1 MWPGSVIEDRDLK
14 AELALAEDEVA
25 SATKRLEAAD
35 RTENE
40 LRRKISRLHHV
51 IESIPELK
59 GVDLSHVLR

>member
-1 MWPGSVIEDRDLK
+1 MWPGSAIEDRDLE
-14 AELALAEDEVA
+14 AELALAEGEVA
-25 SATKRLEAAD
+25 SLMERLKTAD

-40 LRRKISRLHHV
+40 LRRRISRLHHV